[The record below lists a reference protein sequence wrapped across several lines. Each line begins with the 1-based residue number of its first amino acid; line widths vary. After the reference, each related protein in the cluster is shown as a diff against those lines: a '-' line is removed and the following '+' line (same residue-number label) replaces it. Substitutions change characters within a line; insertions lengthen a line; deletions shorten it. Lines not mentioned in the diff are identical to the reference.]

1 MRATVSVGAGTDNA
15 GNGYILDKKVTTK
28 FPLVIVLCCPAEYLE
43 DRGLNLVL
51 EWIPRDQ
58 NEEADEL
65 SNMDFGRFKEE
76 NRVTV
81 DLEAAPFKRL
91 KEMMDRAGK
100 FYEDLVN
107 RRQGKEG
114 EGRQGGP
121 TEEGG
126 QGKKEEAQGEGALV
140 GRVWRLVAAPAVPE
154 GRGEKGQQAW
164 PPGWGT
170 RLDR

>member
-1 MRATVSVGAGTDNA
+1 M
-15 GNGYILDKKVTTK
+15 
-28 FPLVIVLCCPAEYLE
+28 
-43 DRGLNLVL
+43 VL

-100 FYEDLVN
+100 FYEDLEH
-107 RRQGKEG
+107 RRQGT
-114 EGRQGGP
+114 RRRR
-121 TEEGG
+121 
-126 QGKKEEAQGEGALV
+126 EA
-140 GRVWRLVAAPAVPE
+140 RRPNRRRRP
-154 GRGEKGQQAW
+154 GEKGRGSRRGSLGRTGVAAGSRTCC
-164 PPGWGT
+164 PRGKGRKRSAGVAT
-170 RLDR
+170 RKGYTSG